1 MKAGEHRGGGASKRV
16 GLVATNSIRGGATRS
31 ALERATGGSPIFDA
45 WSDEPWVIDGAAV
58 RVPLVCFSQSDEEL
72 TPERRLDGETADDI
86 YTDLTARRGGAGV
99 DLTKAR
105 RLARNAGV
113 AFMGDTKGGPF
124 DVPGDLSREWLREP
138 ANPNGRPNSDVLAPW
153 MNGMAITRRPADEW
167 IVDLGWTM
175 ESEEAA
181 LYEAPFQHAQEHVYP
196 MRQGNRREMVSR

>member
-16 GLVATNSIRGGATRS
+16 GLVATNSHPGWSDPQCFGEGDRRQ
-31 ALERATGGSPIFDA
+31 PIFDA

-113 AFMGDTKGGPF
+113 AFMGDTRAVRSTFRATSPGSGFESPRIPTDGPTRTC
-124 DVPGDLSREWLREP
+124 SRR
-138 ANPNGRPNSDVLAPW
+138 G
-153 MNGMAITRRPADEW
+153 
-167 IVDLGWTM
+167 
-175 ESEEAA
+175 
-181 LYEAPFQHAQEHVYP
+181 
-196 MRQGNRREMVSR
+196 